1 MRVGLLYDFLG
12 VVGGA
17 ELNIEAYK
25 RSAPDDVI
33 IVDCPPGRPLP
44 ACDVYVVGNCTM
56 YAGWIT
62 TAFEGKRVIKI
73 VSDLWRV
80 CEDGL
85 RTWLLD
91 NAEPLLVSP
100 VLAEVA
106 EWRFAKRYRYAPSVI
121 DLDAFRIAAANSQQR
136 AGACWVGRCF
146 ASKGIAEAQAWASEN
161 ELPLDIYGEG
171 PDKPA
176 DGKGL
181 VVQSELPQTL
191 ARYEWFVFLPRE
203 FDPCPR
209 SVIEAWAA
217 GCKLVL
223 NGQQGASWWIEHNP
237 AALEDAAGLFWR
249 AVLHEDAE

>member
-25 RSAPDDVI
+25 RTAPDGVTVI
-33 IVDCPPGRPLP
+33 DCPPGRPLP
-44 ACDVYVVGNCTM
+44 KCDVYVVANCTM
-56 YAGWIT
+56 YAGWIIP
-62 TAFEGKRVIKI
+62 AFEGTRVIKV

-80 CEDGL
+80 CDDGL
-85 RTWLLD
+85 RAWLLD
-91 NAEPLLVSP
+91 NAEPVLVSP

-106 EWRFAKRYRYAPSVI
+106 AWRFAKPYRYAPSVI
-121 DLDAFRIAAANSQQR
+121 DLAAFRRAANGQQR

-146 ASKGIAEAQAWASEN
+146 ASKGIDEARAWASEN
-161 ELPLDIYGEG
+161 GVPLDVYGEG

-176 DGKGL
+176 DGKGM
-181 VVQSELPQTL
+181 VAQSELPQTL
-191 ARYEWFVFLPRE
+191 AHYEWFVFLPRE

-223 NGQQGASWWIEHNP
+223 NGRQGASWWIEHDP
-237 AALEDAAGLFWR
+237 AALEDAAGRFWR
-249 AVLHEDAE
+249 LVLDENAK